1 MRFYHRKIQPTNNS
15 RRLRRREIVRPG
27 EKIEMDIFD
36 DNTTSEEKS
45 LEDDH
50 QFRKYISNGPKGLL
64 FVHEPFGGIEGVVAQ
79 PDTGEFVKWIKI
91 NNPEIAVETQKYQKQ
106 LALRSNDFWLPLV
119 FLASDVTLPIYL
131 NLVASYLYDK
141 SKGLLRGEQNRVHFS
156 AVYEDKSTG
165 KSKKFIFEGSGED
178 LKMPIKKFD
187 VNKFME

>member
-1 MRFYHRKIQPTNNS
+1 
-15 RRLRRREIVRPG
+15 
-27 EKIEMDIFD
+27 MDIFD
-36 DNTTSEEKS
+36 DKRISEEKS

-50 QFRKYISNGPKGLL
+50 QFREYIDSGPKGLL
-64 FVHEPFGGIEGVVAQ
+64 FVHEPFGEIEDVVAQ
-79 PDTGEFVKWIKI
+79 PDTGDFVKWIKK

-119 FLASDVTLPIYL
+119 FLASDVALPIYL

-141 SKGLLRGEQNRVHFS
+141 FRALLRGEQSRVHFS

-165 KSKKFIFEGSGED
+165 KTKKFIFEGNEED
-178 LKMPIKKFD
+178 LNKAIKKFD